1 MDPDLGKLRW
11 RCRRGMK
18 ELDLLLTRYVDEH
31 YRDAAPVQQDAF
43 RRLLACPDPL
53 IHDYLLGRLPAPDP
67 ALAALIERMTDPPSS
82 AAG

>member
-1 MDPDLGKLRW
+1 
-11 RCRRGMK
+11 
-18 ELDLLLTRYVDEH
+18 
-31 YRDAAPVQQDAF
+31 VQQDAF